1 MGDELKKMCIFV
13 AAILFHSIN
22 DSMKRPHALAR
33 LWAFYRDGFRRMTW
47 GRTLWVLVI
56 IKLFVIFVILR
67 LVFFKPALG
76 GMSETEKQKT
86 VAEKLSN

>member
-1 MGDELKKMCIFV
+1 MKKVCIFV

-47 GRTLWVLVI
+47 GRTLWVLLI

-67 LVFFKPALG
+67 LVFFRPSMAGL
-76 GMSETEKQKT
+76 SSSEKQQT
-86 VAEKLSN
+86 VAEKLMEIN